1 MNIPKKTKYRKAH
14 RGSMKGI
21 SKGAREIIFGE
32 FGLVAMEPC
41 WLTAQVIESMRS
53 TLSRHLK
60 KNGKL
65 YLRVFSDH
73 PVSKKPAETRMGK
86 GKGDVETWV
95 AVVKRE
101 RILVEVGGVDEA
113 FAKKIL
119 HSVSCKL
126 PIRTKFVSKAV
137 APISNDS
144 SALDVDAVVQ
154 VLQEISLVD

>member
-21 SKGAREIIFGE
+21 SKGAREIMFGE

-60 KNGKL
+60 KKGKL

-101 RILVEVGGVDEA
+101 RILVEIGGVDEI

-126 PIRTKFVSKAV
+126 PIRTKFISKNL
-137 APISNDS
+137 ISSLSNEKDIDS
-144 SALDVDAVVQ
+144 NFSTVETVILAD
-154 VLQEISLVD
+154 

>member
-1 MNIPKKTKYRKAH
+1 MKIPKKTKYRKAQ
-14 RGSMKGI
+14 RGSMKGV
-21 SKGAREIIFGE
+21 SKGARELMFGD
-32 FGLVAMEPC
+32 FGLVALEPF
-41 WLTAQVIESMRS
+41 WLTSQQIEAMRM

-60 KNGKL
+60 KKGKL
-65 YLRVFSDH
+65 YIRVFSDH

-101 RILVEVGGVDEA
+101 RILVELQGIDEI

-126 PIRTKFVSKAV
+126 PLKTRFISKNSV
-137 APISNDS
+137 N
-144 SALDVDAVVQ
+144 LD
-154 VLQEISLVD
+154 ISLKNDINLDLECNQGEK

>member
-1 MNIPKKTKYRKAH
+1 MKIPKKTKYRKAH

-21 SKGAREIIFGE
+21 SKGARELMFGE
-32 FGLVAMEPC
+32 FGLVALEPF
-41 WLTAQVIESMRS
+41 WLTSQQIESMRM

-60 KNGKL
+60 KKGKL
-65 YLRVFSDH
+65 YIRVFSDH

-101 RILVEVGGVDEA
+101 RILVELQGVEED

-126 PIRTKFVSKAV
+126 PLKTRFISKNEVSRL
-137 APISNDS
+137 DS
-144 SALDVDAVVQ
+144 CMKDEMNLN
-154 VLQEISLVD
+154 EECSLESR

>member
-1 MNIPKKTKYRKAH
+1 MKIPKKTKYRKAH
-14 RGSMKGI
+14 RGSMKGV
-21 SKGAREIIFGE
+21 SKGARELMFGD
-32 FGLVAMEPC
+32 FGLVALEPF
-41 WLTAQVIESMRS
+41 WLTSQQIEAMRM

-60 KNGKL
+60 KKGRL
-65 YLRVFSDH
+65 YIRVFSDH

-101 RILVEVGGVDEA
+101 RILVELQGVDEI

-126 PIRTKFVSKAV
+126 PLKTRFISKNS
-137 APISNDS
+137 SNLQFS
-144 SALDVDAVVQ
+144 LENDVNLNIECNQ
-154 VLQEISLVD
+154 GEK

>member
-1 MNIPKKTKYRKAH
+1 MKIPKKTKYRKAQ
-14 RGSMKGI
+14 RGSMKGV
-21 SKGAREIIFGE
+21 SKGARELMFGD
-32 FGLVAMEPC
+32 FGLVALEPF
-41 WLTAQVIESMRS
+41 WLTSQQIEAMRM

-60 KNGKL
+60 KKGKL
-65 YLRVFSDH
+65 YIRVFSDH

-101 RILVEVGGVDEA
+101 RILVELQGIDEI

-126 PIRTKFVSKAV
+126 PLKTRFISK
-137 APISNDS
+137 S
-144 SALDVDAVVQ
+144 SVNLD
-154 VLQEISLVD
+154 ISLKNDISLDLECNEGEK

>member
-1 MNIPKKTKYRKAH
+1 MKIPKKTKYRKAQ
-14 RGSMKGI
+14 RGSMKGV
-21 SKGAREIIFGE
+21 SKGARELMFGD
-32 FGLVAMEPC
+32 FGLVALEPF
-41 WLTAQVIESMRS
+41 WLTSQQIESMRM

-60 KNGKL
+60 KKGKL
-65 YLRVFSDH
+65 YIRVFSDH

-101 RILVEVGGVDEA
+101 RILVELQGIDEI

-126 PIRTKFVSKAV
+126 PLKTRFISKNSV
-137 APISNDS
+137 N
-144 SALDVDAVVQ
+144 LD
-154 VLQEISLVD
+154 ISLKNDINLDIECNQGEK

>member
-1 MNIPKKTKYRKAH
+1 MKIPKKTKYRKAQ
-14 RGSMKGI
+14 RGSMKGV
-21 SKGAREIIFGE
+21 SKGARELMFGD
-32 FGLVAMEPC
+32 FGLVALEPF
-41 WLTAQVIESMRS
+41 WLTSQQIESMRM

-60 KNGKL
+60 KKGKL
-65 YLRVFSDH
+65 YIRVFSDH

-101 RILVEVGGVDEA
+101 RILVELQGIDEI

-126 PIRTKFVSKAV
+126 PLKTRFICKNSV
-137 APISNDS
+137 N
-144 SALDVDAVVQ
+144 LD
-154 VLQEISLVD
+154 ISLKNDINLDIECNQGEK

>member
-1 MNIPKKTKYRKAH
+1 MKIPKKTKYRKAQ
-14 RGSMKGI
+14 RGSMKGV
-21 SKGAREIIFGE
+21 SKGARELMFGD
-32 FGLVAMEPC
+32 FGLVALEPF
-41 WLTAQVIESMRS
+41 WLTSQQIEAMRM

-60 KNGKL
+60 KKGKL
-65 YLRVFSDH
+65 YIRVFSDH

-101 RILVEVGGVDEA
+101 RILVELQGIDEI

-126 PIRTKFVSKAV
+126 PLKTRFISKNSV
-137 APISNDS
+137 NSVNSLKND
-144 SALDVDAVVQ
+144 
-154 VLQEISLVD
+154 ISLNLECNEGEK

>member
-1 MNIPKKTKYRKAH
+1 MNIPRKTKYRKAH

-21 SKGAREIIFGE
+21 SKGARELMFGE
-32 FGLVAMEPC
+32 FGLVALEPY
-41 WLTAQVIESMRS
+41 WLTAQQIECMRM

-60 KNGKL
+60 KKGKL
-65 YLRVFSDH
+65 YIRVFSDH

-101 RILVEVGGVDEA
+101 RILVELNGINEV

-126 PIRTKFVSKAV
+126 PMKTRFISKKITNV
-137 APISNDS
+137 IDGSLLEQD
-144 SALDVDAVVQ
+144 ALINK
-154 VLQEISLVD
+154 E

>member
-60 KNGKL
+60 KNGQL
-65 YLRVFSDH
+65 F
-73 PVSKKPAETRMGK
+73 
-86 GKGDVETWV
+86 
-95 AVVKRE
+95 
-101 RILVEVGGVDEA
+101 
-113 FAKKIL
+113 
-119 HSVSCKL
+119 
-126 PIRTKFVSKAV
+126 
-137 APISNDS
+137 
-144 SALDVDAVVQ
+144 
-154 VLQEISLVD
+154 